1 MTPPFTPR
9 PSQQEILRY
18 NGGRLGIAA
27 VPGAG
32 KTHILSAL
40 AAQIIHSGALQD
52 DQEVLIVTLVNSAVD
67 NFEARIKRFFDNPLQ
82 ALYKYRVRT
91 LHGLAHDIV
100 REKPA
105 RVGLEERFSIIDE
118 REAGFIR
125 RESVNAWLASHS
137 LDEYLDPALD
147 QSKLD
152 WVKRQQLPDLLDSLA
167 LAFIRSS
174 KDRLLTPESLRAKLD
189 ASPAPLPLA
198 ELGWSIYADYQRA
211 LAYRGAVD
219 FDDLIR
225 LALTLLE
232 NDEEFLERLR
242 YRYPFILE
250 DEAQDS
256 SMTQER
262 ILSLLSGGPAGRV
275 VPSDSEERIETRGL
289 HETAGLDT
297 GFAHSTSDL
306 GGNWVRVGD
315 PNQAIFETFTTA
327 SPELLR
333 AFIQNNPS
341 VDMPESGRSQPS
353 ILALANH
360 LIDWVMTS
368 HPDPNVRTALSV
380 PHIVPVPEGDPQQ
393 NPPDD
398 PEAIKFISK
407 RYTPDE
413 EMEAVVKSIK
423 GYIDSFVE
431 NPIEEQPTIAV
442 LVPRNAR
449 GVEVVN
455 ALRQRGIEPIE
466 LISSTSETRAA
477 AGSLSYLLAY
487 LADPQSARK
496 LSKAYEVW
504 RRDWRDGAA
513 GRVVP
518 SDNEERI
525 ETNAA
530 DETGGLDMPSADA
543 SGYSTTE
550 LLGTVTRL
558 LRKMVDV
565 ENFIA
570 PQNANDWLA
579 AIGESEAVQVIQE
592 LSAFRVNVQRW
603 LNAVTLP
610 IDQLVLT
617 LAQDVFSEAS
627 DLALAHK
634 LALVLRQ
641 VADDHA
647 DWRLPEL
654 TSELAVI
661 AKNERRFI
669 GFSSDDSGF
678 DPERHRGRVVVTT
691 MHKAKGLEWDR
702 VYLMSVNNYDFPS
715 SMPNDRFISEK
726 WFVRSGLD
734 LAAESLAQLS
744 ALGWSRYG
752 GGGRVAFD
760 AYRDPTA
767 YSTTNATR
775 PPNDEYDWY
784 EEGAAT
790 MRSRLDYVK
799 ERLRLLYV
807 GITRAK
813 RDLIV
818 TWNSGR
824 QGDAT
829 PSLALSE
836 LMGWWESEGSNQ

>member
-1 MTPPFTPR
+1 MTSPFTPR
-9 PSQQEILRY
+9 PSQQNILRY
-18 NGGRLGIAA
+18 TGGRLGIAA

-40 AAQIIHSGALQD
+40 AAKIIQEGRLQD
-52 DQEVLIVTLVNSAVD
+52 GQELLIVTLVNSAVD
-67 NFEARIKRFFDNPLQ
+67 NFRTRIEKFFDNKIST
-82 ALYKYRVRT
+82 LYKYRVRT

-125 RESVNAWLASHS
+125 REAVNAWLASHS
-137 LDEYLDPALD
+137 LDDYLDPALD
-147 QSKLD
+147 QSKRD
-152 WVKRQQLPDLLDSLA
+152 WVRRDQLPNMLDSLA

-174 KDRLLTPESLRAKLD
+174 KDRLLTPEKLRAKLD
-189 ASPAPLPLA
+189 VSFTPLPLA
-198 ELGWSIYADYQRA
+198 ELGYSIYADYQRA

-232 NDEEFLERLR
+232 SDDEFLARLQ
-242 YRYPFILE
+242 YRYPYILE

-256 SMTQER
+256 SKTQER
-262 ILSLLSGGPAGRV
+262 ILSLLSGSESPS
-275 VPSDSEERIETRGL
+275 PSSSESPSPSSSDSPFPSGSESPSPSGRGARG
-289 HETAGLDT
+289 E
-297 GFAHSTSDL
+297 

-353 ILALANH
+353 VIALANH

-368 HPDPNVRTALSV
+368 HPDPNVRLALSV
-380 PHIVPVPEGDPQQ
+380 PHIVPVPENDPQQ
-393 NPPDD
+393 NPPDV
-398 PEAIKFISK
+398 PEGVKFIPTK
-407 RYTPDE
+407 FTPEQELD
-413 EMEAVVKSIK
+413 AVAKSVK
-423 GYIDSFVE
+423 GFVDSFADAPV
-431 NPIEEQPTIAV
+431 EEQPTIAV
-442 LVPRNAR
+442 LVPRNQR
-449 GVEVVN
+449 GVEVVT
-455 ALRQRGIEPIE
+455 ALRQQGIEPIE

-496 LSKAYEVW
+496 LAKAYEVW
-504 RRDWRDGAA
+504 RRDWREDAMSLRGQSPKQSSDG
-513 GRVVP
+513 
-518 SDNEERI
+518 EE
-525 ETNAA
+525 NLN
-530 DETGGLDMPSADA
+530 DEEEVASQRALATTAKSALLTTTA
-543 SGYSTTE
+543 SI
-550 LLGTVTRL
+550 LKR
-558 LRKMVDV
+558 MVHV

-570 PQNANDWLA
+570 PTLTPSPSPTTGRGEPSDWLA
-579 AIGESEAVQVIQE
+579 GLAESEAEHVITE
-592 LSAFRVNVQRW
+592 LGEFRVNVQRW

-610 IDQLVLT
+610 IDQLALT
-617 LAQDVFSEAS
+617 LAQDVFSAVA
-627 DLALAHK
+627 DLALAYK
-634 LALVLRQ
+634 LALVLRKA
-641 VADDHA
+641 ADDHP

-654 TSELAVI
+654 QAELVVI

-669 GFSSDDSGF
+669 GFSDEDSGF
-678 DPERHRGRVVVTT
+678 DPQKHRGRVVVTT
-691 MHKAKGLEWDR
+691 MHRAKGLEWDR

-715 SMPNDRFISEK
+715 NMPNDRFISEK
-726 WFVRSGLD
+726 WFVRVSIQPSAYSTNAQLN
-734 LAAESLAQLS
+734 LEAEALAQLT
-744 ALGWSRYG
+744 ALESNG
-752 GGGRVAFD
+752 
-760 AYRDPTA
+760 
-767 YSTTNATR
+767 
-775 PPNDEYDWY
+775 EYDVY

-813 RDLIV
+813 RELIV
-818 TWNSGR
+818 TWNTGR
-824 QGDAT
+824 KGDAT
-829 PSLALSE
+829 PSLAMSE
-836 LMGWWESEGSNQ
+836 LMGWWESADSNQ

>member
-1 MTPPFTPR
+1 MSFTPR
-9 PSQQEILRY
+9 PSQQQILRY

-40 AAQIIHSGALQD
+40 AAKLIQEGRLGD

-67 NFEARIKRFFDNPLQ
+67 NFETRIKRFFDNPIQ
-82 ALYKYRVRT
+82 VLYKYRVRT

-100 REKPA
+100 REKPTS
-105 RVGLEERFSIIDE
+105 VGLDERFSIIDE

-125 RESVNAWLASHS
+125 REAVNAWLASHS

-147 QSKLD
+147 NSKQD

-174 KDRLLTPESLRAKLD
+174 KDRLLTPEKLRLQLD
-189 ASPAPLPLA
+189 ASFAPLPLA
-198 ELGWSIYADYQRA
+198 ELGYSIYADYQRA

-232 NDEEFLERLR
+232 SDDEFLARLQ

-256 SMTQER
+256 SQTQER
-262 ILSLLSGGPAGRV
+262 ILSLLSGASKKGREDLA
-275 VPSDSEERIETRGL
+275 P
-289 HETAGLDT
+289 T
-297 GFAHSTSDL
+297 G

-333 AFIQNNPS
+333 AFIRENPS

-353 ILALANH
+353 VLALANH
-360 LIDWVMTS
+360 LIDWVMTA

-380 PHIVPVPEGDPQQ
+380 PYIVPVPENDPQQ

-398 PEAIKFISK
+398 PEGIKFISTK
-407 RYTPDE
+407 YTPE
-413 EMEAVVKSIK
+413 QELEAVAKSIK
-423 GYIDSFVE
+423 GFVDSFADS
-431 NPIEEQPTIAV
+431 PIEEQPTIAV
-442 LVPRNAR
+442 LVPRNQR
-449 GVEVVN
+449 GVEMVN

-477 AGSLSYLLAY
+477 AGALSYLLSY
-487 LADPQSARK
+487 LSEPGSARK
-496 LSKAYEVW
+496 LAKAYEVY
-504 RRDWRDGAA
+504 RRDVFGSNRRGDPSGSDGDSDEGMA
-513 GRVVP
+513 GRP
-518 SDNEERI
+518 YI
-525 ETNAA
+525 EQIPTI
-530 DETGGLDMPSADA
+530 
-543 SGYSTTE
+543 
-550 LLGTVTRL
+550 
-558 LRKMVDV
+558 LRKMANV

-579 AIGESEAVQVIQE
+579 GLSESEPVQVIEE
-592 LSAFRVNVQRW
+592 LTQFRVNVQRW
-603 LNAVTLP
+603 LNAVSLP

-617 LAQDVFSEAS
+617 LAQDVFSDVS
-627 DLALAHK
+627 DLALANK
-634 LALVLRQ
+634 LALVLRSA
-641 VADDHA
+641 ADDHA

-654 TSELAVI
+654 TAELAVI

-691 MHKAKGLEWDR
+691 MHKAKGMEWDR
-702 VYLMSVNNYDFPS
+702 VYMMSVNNYDFPS
-715 SMPNDRFISEK
+715 NMPNDRFISEK
-726 WFVRSGLD
+726 WFIRGGLD
-734 LAAESLAQLS
+734 LAAESLAQLT
-744 ALGWSRYG
+744 ALE
-752 GGGRVAFD
+752 
-760 AYRDPTA
+760 
-767 YSTTNATR
+767 ATS
-775 PPNDEYDWY
+775 EYDWY

-836 LMGWWESEGSNQ
+836 LMGWWESVNSDQ